1 MARKYKLLLKMQLY
15 SLFGINRL
23 FHSNDKKERQH
34 TLIIGVSGL
43 AIIGVFVYLSSYICS
58 TFADIGLVQA
68 IPTLIIVIYSLVVLM
83 LTFIKSSGALIGLK
97 DYDMVMSLPVN
108 NAAVILSRLTMLY
121 IMNLLIGIIA
131 MIPAVIIYGMNT
143 TVSAGGYFMLM
154 TALLF
159 TPVIPMLFALAI
171 GTLIVALCKIKTQS
185 YSCLDYQHW
194 GNTSSGLCNC

>member
-1 MARKYKLLLKMQLY
+1 M
-15 SLFGINRL
+15 
-23 FHSNDKKERQH
+23 QH

-43 AIIGVFVYLSSYICS
+43 AIIGVFVYLSSYICY

-131 MIPAVIIYGMNT
+131 MIPAVIIYGINT
-143 TVSAGGYFMLM
+143 TVSAGGYFM
-154 TALLF
+154 
-159 TPVIPMLFALAI
+159 
-171 GTLIVALCKIKTQS
+171 
-185 YSCLDYQHW
+185 
-194 GNTSSGLCNC
+194 

>member
-23 FHSNDKKERQH
+23 FHSNDKKEKQH

-97 DYDMVMSLPVN
+97 R
-108 NAAVILSRLTMLY
+108 A
-121 IMNLLIGIIA
+121 
-131 MIPAVIIYGMNT
+131 
-143 TVSAGGYFMLM
+143 
-154 TALLF
+154 
-159 TPVIPMLFALAI
+159 
-171 GTLIVALCKIKTQS
+171 
-185 YSCLDYQHW
+185 
-194 GNTSSGLCNC
+194 